1 MIKKDTLRLQSGR
14 KGPKRHLLVGPCIV
28 YGMFTRGRLSP
39 LRHMGTKSSHCVP
52 ETSRPALPPE
62 VWNKLEDAIC
72 YVKMSL
78 QTQKETTL
86 TKLNS
91 GQCCIASKWKT
102 KKPVSQHDG
111 DPDPLL
117 EPPST
122 SQGQSAFSD
131 GVYLLASVIF
141 QNSHQEKPAA
151 RQLVRY
157 GGGRGLPLPQVKDEM
172 LRPAYELAFNALRY
186 QELFEDV
193 ISDGGSFISHQIPDD
208 QMSLFAVMLYDFQ
221 DRKFFPQD
229 RTRDESIQEVRDV
242 ENYLIRSK
250 TKLEA
255 SLARYRIKRD
265 LSSIDCILPESVK
278 VKQERSNRLPLYA
291 WVNTLRSSLDEI
303 QNVLTSAGL
312 SQVNLVRQLEG
323 QTFCQDPDC
332 EDVLVFPAQM
342 KARLDS
348 TKLLHNRKLIM
359 QDKSCSLAPN
369 VAISLLPHDGDV
381 LIVGSFSGY
390 TVSHVAS
397 LIQEKH
403 KANDNKSRVLACVS
417 GLTDAQREAMQQV
430 IAHMGCKNVKLINE
444 VFQSLVSGD
453 KRFAKVRVILLTP
466 NCSLSAVSNP
476 LEFMLQENRDAG
488 LLQDL
493 SQGSVAQSK
502 LEALIAQQREDIDHA
517 LKFPKVLAVVYATCS
532 LRPEENEEV
541 VTRAIEQANVM
552 PQQEWRL
559 GKNELRQNQALY
571 NSPDHAGGRERQIRN
586 DSFFRLVPSE
596 LSNGCFLAV
605 LIREVKVKS
614 SQPEHVAEEALEA
627 VQAKVLANRK
637 PERVRSNRPIRR
649 KQRGK
654 TVRPTKVTVSK
665 LPEHQVCEKKKQLP
679 QATLRPAPAPI
690 TPATS
695 AVRPRRLHHLVLKPA
710 VIVLPPQ
717 QLPQPPHPHPRLHK
731 WRTPA
736 PMLPA
741 SQHKLQF
748 YI

>member
-1 MIKKDTLRLQSGR
+1 
-14 KGPKRHLLVGPCIV
+14 
-28 YGMFTRGRLSP
+28 
-39 LRHMGTKSSHCVP
+39 
-52 ETSRPALPPE
+52 
-62 VWNKLEDAIC
+62 
-72 YVKMSL
+72 MSE
-78 QTQKETTL
+78 QTQKETTV
-86 TKLNS
+86 TKVNS

-111 DPDPLL
+111 DPDPHDGDPQSLPELL
-117 EPPST
+117 ST
-122 SQGQSAFSD
+122 NQGQSAFSD
-131 GVYLLASVIF
+131 DVYLLASVIF

-157 GGGRGLPLPQVKDEM
+157 GEERGLPLPKVKDEM
-172 LRPAYELAFNALRY
+172 LRPAYELAFNAMRY
-186 QELFEDV
+186 QELLEDV
-193 ISDGGSFISHQIPDD
+193 ISDGGSFTSHPIPDD

-229 RTRDESIQEVRDV
+229 RTRDESKQEVRDV

-291 WVNTLRSSLDEI
+291 WVNTLRSSLDEV
-303 QNVLTSAGL
+303 QSVLTSAGL
-312 SQVNLVRQLEG
+312 SQVNSVKQLEG
-323 QTFCQDPDC
+323 QTFCQDPNC

-369 VAISLLPHDGDV
+369 VAISLLPDDGDV
-381 LIVGSFSGY
+381 LIVGSFSAL
-390 TVSHVAS
+390 TVSHMAS

-403 KANDNKSRVLACVS
+403 KANDKSKVLACVS
-417 GLTDAQREAMQQV
+417 GLTDAQREAMQQAIV
-430 IAHMGCKNVKLINE
+430 LMGCKNVKLINE
-444 VFQSLVSGD
+444 VFQSLTSSD
-453 KRFAKVRVILLTP
+453 KRLAKVRLILLTP

-517 LKFPKVLAVVYATCS
+517 LKFPKVLSVVYATCS
-532 LRPEENEEV
+532 SHAEENEDV
-541 VTRAIEQANVM
+541 VTRAIEQANVL
-552 PQQEWRL
+552 PQQEWLL

-571 NSPDHAGGRERQIRN
+571 NSPDRAGGRETQIGN
-586 DSFFRLVPSE
+586 DSFFRLEPSE
-596 LSNGCFLAV
+596 LTNGCFLAL
-605 LIREVKVKS
+605 LIREVRVKS
-614 SQPEHVAEEALEA
+614 SQPEHVTGKASQA

-637 PERVRSNRPIRR
+637 PERVRSNRPIRK

-654 TVRPTKVTVSK
+654 TVRPIKVTVAK
-665 LPEHQVCEKKKQLP
+665 LPEHQVPEKKRQLP
-679 QATLRPAPAPI
+679 QGTPPKPRLQAPQISISASHSTRENSSSGPPKPEKNPKVHIIPPVWNSVTPTATLRPTPPPI

-695 AVRPRRLHHLVLKPA
+695 AVRPRRVHQLVLKPA

-717 QLPQPPHPHPRLHK
+717 QLPQPPHPHPRLHN

-741 SQHKLQF
+741 SQHKF